1 MENKKRL
8 VIIMDYL
15 KENSNEQHKVTSEE
29 IMSYLN
35 KAYGITS
42 NRKTIY
48 SDINALISLGFNIE
62 RGNQGFFWDGS
73 IFDVT
78 ELRIVT
84 DAIRSAS
91 FLSLKKTEMMI
102 DKIGHLCNKYDR
114 QLVKEG
120 SYLNV
125 KTDNEQVLYNIYTI
139 LEAIHDHQAITFSY
153 FDIGIDK
160 EKIFRDHDYNVFPLD
175 LLVNHGRYYM
185 VCYSKKYD
193 SLSNYRVDKM
203 EQVEVLEEYIGK
215 VAFDVNEYM
224 QQTFGMFSTEKR
236 NVKLKCDKRLID
248 EIYSRFGENLII
260 TDIDGDDYYFNVDIS
275 ASEPFYGWLFAY
287 DGKITIISP
296 KEIKDEFI
304 DMCKKAIEL
313 HK

>member
-8 VIIMDYL
+8 VIIMNYL
-15 KENSNEQHKVTSEE
+15 KENSNEQHKVNSEE
-29 IMSYLN
+29 IMNYLN
-35 KAYGITS
+35 KEYGITS

-48 SDINALISLGFNIE
+48 SDIQSLISLGFNIE
-62 RGNQGFFWDGS
+62 KGYHGFFWDDN

-78 ELRIVT
+78 ELRILT
-84 DAIRSAS
+84 DAIRSAG
-91 FLSLKKTEMMI
+91 FLSLKKTQMMI
-102 DKIGHLCNKYDR
+102 DKIGDLCNKYDR

-139 LEAIHDHQAITFSY
+139 LKAINGKQAITFSY

-185 VCYSKKYD
+185 VCYSEKYD

-203 EQVEVLEEYIGK
+203 EKVETLEKYIDK
-215 VAFDVNEYM
+215 VDFDVNEYM

-236 NVKLKCDKRLID
+236 NVELKCDRSLID
-248 EIYSRFGENLII
+248 EIYARFGENVII
-260 TDIDGDDYYFNVDIS
+260 TDIDGNDYYFNVDIS

-287 DGKITIISP
+287 NGKIKIISP
-296 KEIKDEFI
+296 KEMKEEFV